1 MEAKFLAWD
10 WEIGE
15 FKKIP
20 SNNIVEAI
28 YIAWNYEFDVYEAD
42 TQKLIFSG
50 QLDNEENSEL
60 LQKYGIR
67 MIDHKGYRKLQDIES
82 GEIYEAPWID

>member
-50 QLDNEENSEL
+50 QLDNEENSAL

-67 MIDHKGYRKLQDIES
+67 MIDHNGYRKLQDIES
-82 GEIYEAPWID
+82 GEIYEAPWH

>member
-67 MIDHKGYRKLQDIES
+67 MIDHNGYRKLQDIES
-82 GEIYEAPWID
+82 GEIYEAPWH